1 MKKNSSSIKARV
13 LAGLPFFLVSIFL
26 VVLSA
31 TDLSATARARRTAT
45 NRTTTVS
52 SVSPAVSVP
61 SSFNGTYDPAVYPCA
76 TPRHQFAVPAD
87 QVRIV
92 VQVTATVPTND
103 LTLTLLYGD
112 GPNPIFI
119 HTEDTGTSSE
129 VYNYQPAGGLAPGT
143 YQVQICQTPTT

>member
-31 TDLSATARARRTAT
+31 TDLSAKARARRASVTRTA
-45 NRTTTVS
+45 
-52 SVSPAVSVP
+52 SVGPAVSVP
-61 SSFNGTYDPAVYPCA
+61 SNFNGTYDPAVYPCA
-76 TPRHQFAVPAD
+76 TPRHQFMVPAN

-103 LTLTLLYGD
+103 LTLTLLYGND
-112 GPNPIFI
+112 PNPIFI
-119 HTEDTGTSSE
+119 HTEDTATSSE
-129 VYNYQPAGGLAPGT
+129 VYSYQPGRRQSAGTEQG
-143 YQVQICQTPTT
+143 QI